1 MPRSLC
7 ILTLVACLPWGGCTV
22 EELFSADFID
32 VPFGAAG
39 LKVADLDEPT
49 IQPVMNA
56 VNTRIRAYTDLRAQL
71 PFESLS
77 TPGCLSDV
85 AQTLTSVSFVL
96 DVSCAFEGGSGQ
108 VVVNQED
115 VSTAEASITRMEL
128 DYLDVLIGDLTVT
141 GREVIV
147 ETDSEQ
153 NGSSRR
159 TLDLMQN
166 DTAFVYEFRLGVI
179 NDDQLAVDYR
189 FNLPKGEL
197 PVRLILPPSSPGA
210 LGLVFLMTIDG
221 GLQCELR
228 NTPDATNAK
237 GTCENGL
244 TFGLPAT

>member
-1 MPRSLC
+1 MLNPLW
-7 ILTLVACLPWGGCTV
+7 ILGLFACVQWYGCTV
-22 EELFSADFID
+22 EDLFPADFID
-32 VPFGAAG
+32 VPFGATG

-56 VNTRIRAYTDLRAQL
+56 VNTRIRAYTDLRTQL

-77 TPGCLSDV
+77 TPGCLSDI

-96 DVSCAFEGGSGQ
+96 DVGCAFEGGSGQ
-108 VVVNQED
+108 VVVNQQD
-115 VSTAEASITRMEL
+115 VSSAEASVTRMEL
-128 DYLDVLIGDLTVT
+128 DYLDVAIANFRVT
-141 GREVIV
+141 GREVIL
-147 ETDSEQ
+147 ETESEQ

-159 TLDLMQN
+159 TLDLVQN
-166 DTAFVYEFRLGVI
+166 ETVFVYEFRLGVI
-179 NDDQLAVDYR
+179 NEDQLAVDYR

-210 LGLVFLMTIDG
+210 LGVVLLMTIDG

-228 NTPDATNAK
+228 NTPDAANAK

-244 TFGLPAT
+244 TFGLPAS